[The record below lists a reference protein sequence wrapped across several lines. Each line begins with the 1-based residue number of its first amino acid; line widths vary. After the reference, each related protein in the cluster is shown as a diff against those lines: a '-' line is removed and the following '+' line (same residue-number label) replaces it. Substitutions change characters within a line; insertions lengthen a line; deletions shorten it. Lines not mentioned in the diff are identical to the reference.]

1 MCKSFWYDKLQVKF
15 ELLDMKLFK
24 LIKYIFLLFILGIS
38 VMIIFLWN
46 IQEELPNAN
55 ISEYFPNEITK
66 IYDNNYD
73 LLYHVGTRDRFY
85 IEYNDI
91 PVEMTQ
97 AILAAE
103 DKTFFQHQGYD
114 IKGIINAFIVNL
126 KNIYSK
132 TNRNYVGAS
141 TITQQLVK
149 NILLNNDQTITRKV
163 KELILSIRIENEYSK
178 EFILELY
185 LNEIYFGRRSYGVAS
200 AANNYFNKSI
210 FDLDI
215 HEYAYLAAL
224 PKGPNNYDPLKNY
237 QKAFERRNYVL
248 KQMYLNDFIDKE
260 NYEIYSK
267 KEIILSDKDNKK
279 YNLDY
284 KTDYIFQQLSQNSIS
299 ANAYY
304 IQSTIDQNLQ
314 FIAEK
319 SLLDNLLFFEKKYK
333 SWSGSFKDL
342 SSIQELNYSPH
353 WNIAQVQRILKNG
366 VELKLLNN
374 EDIVVITDNLNL
386 FGSKKQKPSSFLS
399 SGDYLYLSL
408 INGQYFLAQDIDIN
422 GSVLVMDPYNGN
434 ILAMVGGTNY
444 KKSNFNRV
452 TQAFRQPGSSI
463 KPFIYASALENKLYL
478 PNTLVLDSSVLLEQG
493 PNLPIWVPKNY
504 SDKSHGEMTFRRAL
518 ENSNNL
524 ITLKIG
530 LDLGI
535 NKISKFFEEINL
547 YEKNIE
553 KDVYSSLLGAIE
565 NNLLNIT
572 KSYAVFVNGGYLVE
586 PNIIKKVVSDKG
598 NLVSNQDYFSCNY
611 CDFQITDRSYRKPQ
625 IESKQDNIISPQT
638 SYQILSILEGA
649 IERGTGK
656 SLNTIQYPIAGKTGT
671 TNDSKDLWFFGLTP
685 MFVVGVYVGYDNPKK
700 IGYRET
706 GSSVALPI
714 FKSFM
719 EAYLQNDVD
728 KDIDFFIPDNIIL
741 KKIDPN
747 TGILETKNSSIVEYF
762 TKDQLES
769 INNLNKVN
777 TIGGIN

>member
-1 MCKSFWYDKLQVKF
+1 
-15 ELLDMKLFK
+15 MKLFK

-38 VMIIFLWN
+38 IMIIFLWN
-46 IQEELPNAN
+46 IQEDLPSSN

-66 IYDNNYD
+66 IYDNDYN
-73 LLYHVGTRDRFY
+73 LLYHVGARDRFY

-91 PVEMTQ
+91 PTEMIQ

-114 IKGIINAFIVNL
+114 IKGIINAFLVNL

-132 TNRNYVGAS
+132 TNSNYVGAS

-178 EFILELY
+178 EYILELY

-248 KQMYLNDFIDKE
+248 NQMYLNQYINEEK
-260 NYEIYSK
+260 YEIYSK
-267 KEIILSDKDNKK
+267 KEIILSEKNNKK

-284 KTDYIFQQLSQNSIS
+284 KTDYILKTLSQNSIN

-304 IQSTIDQNLQ
+304 IQSTIDQSLQ
-314 FIAEK
+314 SIAEK
-319 SLLDNLLFFEKKYK
+319 SLLDNLLFFERKYK
-333 SWSGSFKDL
+333 NWSGSFKDL
-342 SSIQELNYSPH
+342 NKIQELNYSPH
-353 WNIAQVQRILKNG
+353 WNIAKVQKIFKNK
-366 VELKLLNN
+366 VEFKLLSNGN
-374 EDIVVITDNLNL
+374 IIEITNDLNL
-386 FGSKKQKPSSFLS
+386 FGPNKEKPSSFLTP
-399 SGDYLYLSL
+399 GEYLYLTFVDD
-408 INGQYFLAQDIDIN
+408 QYFLAQDIDIN
-422 GSVLVMDPYNGN
+422 GSVLVMDPFNGN

-463 KPFIYASALENKLYL
+463 KPFIYASALENKLYS
-478 PNTLVLDSSVLLEQG
+478 PNTLILDSTVLLDQG
-493 PNLPIWVPKNY
+493 PNLPLWVPKNY

-530 LDLGI
+530 LDLGL
-535 NKISKFFEEINL
+535 NKISNFFEKINL
-547 YEKNIE
+547 YENDAD

-572 KSYAVFVNGGYLVE
+572 KSYSIFINGGYLVE
-586 PNIIKKVVSDKG
+586 PNIIKKVVSNKG
-598 NLVSNQDYFSCNY
+598 NLILNQNYFSCNF
-611 CDFQITDRSYRKPQ
+611 CDFQITDRSYRKPRVQ
-625 IESKQDNIISPQT
+625 INQDNLISPQT
-638 SYQILSILEGA
+638 SYQILSILRGA

-656 SLNTIQYPIAGKTGT
+656 SLNSIKYPIAGKTGT

-685 MFVVGVYVGYDNPKK
+685 KFVVGVYVGYDSPKK
-700 IGYRET
+700 IGYKET

-719 EAYLQNDVD
+719 ESYLQEDND
-728 KDIDFFIPDNIIL
+728 KDIDFFIPDNMIL

-747 TGILETKNSSIVEYF
+747 TGIFDTKNSSIMEYF
-762 TKDQLES
+762 TKDQLET

-777 TIGGIN
+777 SIGGIN

>member
-1 MCKSFWYDKLQVKF
+1 
-15 ELLDMKLFK
+15 MKLFK
-24 LIKYIFLLFILGIS
+24 LVKYIFLLFVLGIS
-38 VMIIFLWN
+38 IMIIFLWN
-46 IQEELPNAN
+46 IKDDLPNVN
-55 ISEYFPNEITK
+55 ISEYFTNEITK

-73 LLYHVGTRDRFY
+73 LLYHVGARDRFY

-91 PVEMTQ
+91 PVEMIQ

-114 IKGIINAFIVNL
+114 IKGIINAFLVNL

-132 TNRNYVGAS
+132 TNSNYVGAS

-215 HEYAYLAAL
+215 DEYAYLAAL
-224 PKGPNNYDPLKNY
+224 PKGPNNYDPKKNY
-237 QKAFERRNYVL
+237 QKAFDRRNYVL
-248 KQMYLNDFIDKE
+248 NQMFLNEFIDKE
-260 NYEIYSK
+260 KYEIYSK
-267 KEIILSDKDNKK
+267 KEITLSDKNDKK

-284 KTDYIFQQLSQNSIS
+284 KTDFILQQLSQNSIS
-299 ANAYY
+299 SNAFY

-314 FIAEK
+314 NIAEK
-319 SLLDNLLFFEKKYK
+319 SLLDNLLSFEKKYK
-333 SWSGSFKDL
+333 KWSGSFKDINK
-342 SSIQELNYSPH
+342 IQELNYSPH
-353 WNIAQVQRILKNG
+353 WLIGK
-366 VELKLLNN
+366 VEKIHSNSVDFKLLNTG
-374 EDIVVITDNLNL
+374 EVVKVIDDLNL
-386 FGSKKQKPSSFLS
+386 FGPDKQKPSSFLS
-399 SGDYLYLSL
+399 LDEYVYLTL
-408 INGQYFLAQDIDIN
+408 IDDQYYLAQDLDIN
-422 GSVLVMDPYNGN
+422 GSVLIMDPFNGN
-434 ILAMVGGTNY
+434 ILAMVGGANY
-444 KKSNFNRV
+444 KKSNFNRA

-463 KPFIYASALENKLYL
+463 KPFIYASALENNLYL
-478 PNTLVLDSSVLLEQG
+478 PNSLILDSNVLLEQG
-493 PNLPIWVPKNY
+493 PNLPIWIPKNY
-504 SDKSHGEMTFRRAL
+504 SDQSYGEMTFRKAL

-535 NKISKFFEEINL
+535 NQISNFFEDINL
-547 YEKNIE
+547 YKKNDN

-572 KSYAVFVNGGYLVE
+572 KTYSIFLNGGYLVE
-586 PNIIKKVVSDKG
+586 PNIIKKVVSDQG
-598 NLVSNQDYFSCNY
+598 ELIANQDYYSCNF
-611 CDFQITDRSYRKPQ
+611 CNFEISDRSYRKPQ
-625 IESKQDNIISPQT
+625 FQSNQESVISPQT
-638 SYQILSILEGA
+638 SFQILSILRGA
-649 IERGTGK
+649 VERGTGK
-656 SLNTIQYPIAGKTGT
+656 SLNSIQYPIAGKTGT
-671 TNDSKDLWFFGLTP
+671 TNDRNDLWFFGLTP
-685 MFVVGVYVGYDNPKK
+685 EFVVGVYVGYDNPKK

-719 EAYLQNDVD
+719 ETYLKEHEDNQN
-728 KDIDFFIPDNIIL
+728 IDFFIPNDIIL
-741 KKIDPN
+741 KKVDAN
-747 TGILETKNSSIVEYF
+747 TGKFESENSSIIEYF
-762 TKDQLES
+762 TKDQLET

-777 TIGGIN
+777 SIGGIN

>member
-1 MCKSFWYDKLQVKF
+1 
-15 ELLDMKLFK
+15 MKLFK
-24 LIKYIFLLFILGIS
+24 LVKYIFLLFVLGIS

-46 IQEELPNAN
+46 IQEDLPKTN

-73 LLYHVGTRDRFY
+73 LLYHVGARDRFY

-91 PVEMTQ
+91 PVEMIQ

-114 IKGIINAFIVNL
+114 IKGIINAFLVNL

-132 TNRNYVGAS
+132 NNGNYVGAS

-224 PKGPNNYDPLKNY
+224 PKGPNNYDPSKNY
-237 QKAFERRNYVL
+237 QKAFDRRNYVL
-248 KQMYLNDFIDKE
+248 NQMFLNEFIDKE
-260 NYEIYSK
+260 KYEIYSK
-267 KEIILSDKDNKK
+267 KEIILSNRNNMK

-284 KTDYIFQQLSQNSIS
+284 KTDYILQQLSQNSTS

-304 IQSTIDQNLQ
+304 IQSTIDQDLQ
-314 FIAEK
+314 FLAEK
-319 SLLDNLLFFEKKYK
+319 SLLNNLLFFEKKYK
-333 SWSGSFKDL
+333 NWSGSYKNL

-353 WNIAQVQRILKNG
+353 WKIARVQKILNNRI
-366 VELKLLNN
+366 ELKLLNN
-374 EDIVVITDNLNL
+374 EEIVVITDDLNL
-386 FGSKKQKPSSFLS
+386 FGSKKQKPSSFLAL
-399 SGDYLYLSL
+399 GDYLYLTL
-408 INGQYFLAQDIDIN
+408 INDQYFLAQDIDIN

-444 KKSNFNRV
+444 KKSNFNRA

-463 KPFIYASALENKLYL
+463 KPFIYASALENKLYM
-478 PNTLVLDSSVLLEQG
+478 PNTLILDSNVLLEQG
-493 PNLPIWVPKNY
+493 PNLPVWIPKNY
-504 SDKSHGEMTFRRAL
+504 SDKSYGEMTFRRAL

-535 NKISKFFEEINL
+535 NKVSKFFEEINL
-547 YEKNIE
+547 YENDVQ

-572 KSYAVFVNGGYLVE
+572 KSYSIFVNGGYLVE

-598 NLVSNQDYFSCNY
+598 NLVFNQDYFSCNY
-611 CDFQITDRSYRKPQ
+611 CDFQINDRSYRKPQ
-625 IESKQDNIISPQT
+625 IQIKQDNIISPQT
-638 SYQILSILEGA
+638 SYQILSILKGA

-656 SLNTIQYPIAGKTGT
+656 SLNSIQYPIAGKTGT

-685 MFVVGVYVGYDNPKK
+685 KFVVGVYVGYDNPKK
-700 IGYRET
+700 IGYRES

-719 EAYLQNDVD
+719 EAYLRENTDN
-728 KDIDFFIPDNIIL
+728 DIDFFIPDNIIL
-741 KKIDPN
+741 KKIDAN
-747 TGILETKNSSIVEYF
+747 TGAFETKNSSIIEYF
-762 TKDQLES
+762 TKDQLET

>member
-1 MCKSFWYDKLQVKF
+1 
-15 ELLDMKLFK
+15 
-24 LIKYIFLLFILGIS
+24 
-38 VMIIFLWN
+38 MIIFLWN

>member
-1 MCKSFWYDKLQVKF
+1 
-15 ELLDMKLFK
+15 MKLFK
-24 LIKYIFLLFILGIS
+24 LIKYIFLLFVLGIS

-46 IQEELPNAN
+46 IQEDLPNAN

-91 PVEMTQ
+91 PVEMIQ

-114 IKGIINAFIVNL
+114 IKGIINAFLVNL

-132 TNRNYVGAS
+132 TNSNYVGAS

-224 PKGPNNYDPLKNY
+224 PKGPNNYDPKKNY
-237 QKAFERRNYVL
+237 QKAFDRRNYVL
-248 KQMYLNDFIDKE
+248 NQMFLNDFIDKE
-260 NYEIYSK
+260 KYEIYSK
-267 KEIILSDKDNKK
+267 KEIILSDRNNKK

-284 KTDYIFQQLSQNSIS
+284 KTDYILQQLSQNSIS

-333 SWSGSFKDL
+333 NWSGSFKDL

-353 WNIAQVQRILKNG
+353 WNIAKVQKILNNG

-374 EDIVVITDNLNL
+374 EEIIVITDDLNL
-386 FGSKKQKPSSFLS
+386 FGSKKQKPSSFLVL
-399 SGDYLYLSL
+399 GDYLYLTL
-408 INGQYFLAQDIDIN
+408 INDQYFLAQDIDIN

-478 PNTLVLDSSVLLEQG
+478 PNTLILDSSVLLEQG

-504 SDKSHGEMTFRRAL
+504 SDKSYGEMTFRRAL

-535 NKISKFFEEINL
+535 NKVSKFFEEINL
-547 YEKNIE
+547 YEN
-553 KDVYSSLLGAIE
+553 DVKKMCIHL
-565 NNLLNIT
+565 
-572 KSYAVFVNGGYLVE
+572 YLVLLK
-586 PNIIKKVVSDKG
+586 II
-598 NLVSNQDYFSCNY
+598 Y
-611 CDFQITDRSYRKPQ
+611 
-625 IESKQDNIISPQT
+625 
-638 SYQILSILEGA
+638 
-649 IERGTGK
+649 
-656 SLNTIQYPIAGKTGT
+656 
-671 TNDSKDLWFFGLTP
+671 
-685 MFVVGVYVGYDNPKK
+685 
-700 IGYRET
+700 
-706 GSSVALPI
+706 
-714 FKSFM
+714 
-719 EAYLQNDVD
+719 
-728 KDIDFFIPDNIIL
+728 
-741 KKIDPN
+741 
-747 TGILETKNSSIVEYF
+747 
-762 TKDQLES
+762 
-769 INNLNKVN
+769 
-777 TIGGIN
+777 

>member
-15 ELLDMKLFK
+15 ELLVMKLFK
-24 LIKYIFLLFILGIS
+24 LIKYIFLLFVLGIS
-38 VMIIFLWN
+38 IMIIFLWN
-46 IQEELPNAN
+46 IQEDLPNAN

-91 PVEMTQ
+91 PVEMVQ

-114 IKGIINAFIVNL
+114 IKGIINAFLVNL

-132 TNRNYVGAS
+132 TNSNYVGAS

-163 KELILSIRIENEYSK
+163 KELILSIRIEIEYTK

-224 PKGPNNYDPLKNY
+224 PKGPNNYDPSKNY
-237 QKAFERRNYVL
+237 QKAFDRRNYVL
-248 KQMYLNDFIDKE
+248 NQMFLNEFIDKE
-260 NYEIYSK
+260 TYEVYSK

-284 KTDYIFQQLSQNSIS
+284 KTDYIIQQLSKNSIS

-319 SLLDNLLFFEKKYK
+319 SLLDNLLLFEKKYR
-333 SWSGSFKDL
+333 SWSGSFENL

-353 WNIAQVQRILKNG
+353 WKIAKVQKILNNSVK
-366 VELKLLNN
+366 LKLLNN
-374 EDIVVITDNLNL
+374 EEIVEITDDLNL
-386 FGSKKQKPSSFLS
+386 FGSKKQKPSSFLTI
-399 SGDYLYLSL
+399 GDYLYLTL
-408 INGQYFLAQDIDIN
+408 INDQYFLAQDIDIN
-422 GSVLVMDPYNGN
+422 GSVLVMDPFNGN

-444 KKSNFNRV
+444 IKSNFNRA

-478 PNTLVLDSSVLLEQG
+478 PNTLILDSNVLLEQG

-504 SDKSHGEMTFRRAL
+504 SDKSYGEMTFRRAL

-547 YEKNIE
+547 YDNEIE
-553 KDVYSSLLGAIE
+553 KEVYSSLLGAIE

-572 KSYAVFVNGGYLVE
+572 KSYSFFVNGGYQVE

-598 NLVSNQDYFSCNY
+598 NLVFNQDYFSCNY
-611 CDFQITDRSYRKPQ
+611 CNFQITDRSYRKPQ
-625 IESKQDNIISPQT
+625 IKSKQDNIISPQT
-638 SYQILSILEGA
+638 AYQVLSILRGA

-656 SLNTIQYPIAGKTGT
+656 SLKNIRYPIAGKTGT

-685 MFVVGVYVGYDNPKK
+685 KFVVGVYVGYDNPKK
-700 IGYRET
+700 IGYSET

-719 EAYLQNDVD
+719 KAYLQGDID
-728 KDIDFFIPDNIIL
+728 RDIDFFIPDNIIQ

-747 TGILETKNSSIVEYF
+747 TGIFENKNSSIIEYF
-762 TKDQLES
+762 TKDQLET

>member
-1 MCKSFWYDKLQVKF
+1 
-15 ELLDMKLFK
+15 MKLFK
-24 LIKYIFLLFILGIS
+24 LIKYIFLIFVLGIS

-46 IQEELPNAN
+46 IQEDLPNTN

-85 IEYNDI
+85 IEYDDL
-91 PVEMTQ
+91 PVEMIH
-97 AILAAE
+97 AIIAAE

-114 IKGIINAFIVNL
+114 IKGIINAFLVNL

-132 TNRNYVGAS
+132 TNINYVGAS

-178 EFILELY
+178 EFI
-185 LNEIYFGRRSYGVAS
+185 
-200 AANNYFNKSI
+200 

-224 PKGPNNYDPLKNY
+224 PKGPNNYDPKKNY
-237 QKAFERRNYVL
+237 QNAFDRRNYVL
-248 KQMYLNDFIDKE
+248 NQMFLNKFIDEKK
-260 NYEIYSK
+260 YEIYSK
-267 KEIILSDKDNKK
+267 KEIILSDKNDMK

-284 KTDYIFQQLSQNSIS
+284 KTDYILQQLSQNSIS

-333 SWSGSFKDL
+333 NWSGSFKDL
-342 SSIQELNYSPH
+342 SLIQELNYSPH
-353 WNIAQVQRILKNG
+353 WKIAKVQKILKKS

-374 EDIVVITDNLNL
+374 EETVVIIDELNI
-386 FGSKKQKPSSFLS
+386 FGSNKQKPSSFLTL
-399 SGDYLYLSL
+399 GDYLYLTS
-408 INGQYFLAQDIDIN
+408 INEQYFLAQDIDIN
-422 GSVLVMDPYNGN
+422 GSVIVMDPYNGN
-434 ILAMVGGTNY
+434 ILSMVGGTNY
-444 KKSNFNRV
+444 KKSNFNRA

-463 KPFIYASALENKLYL
+463 KPFIYASALENKLYS
-478 PNTLVLDSSVLLEQG
+478 PNSLILDSSILLEQG

-504 SDKSHGEMTFRRAL
+504 SDKSYGEMTFRRAL

-535 NKISKFFEEINL
+535 NKVSKFFEEINL
-547 YEKNIE
+547 YENGMQ

-565 NNLLNIT
+565 NNLLDIT
-572 KSYAVFVNGGYLVE
+572 KSYSVFVNGGYQVE

-598 NLVSNQDYFSCNY
+598 NLVLNQNYFLCNY

-625 IESKQDNIISPQT
+625 IQSKQDNIISPQT
-638 SYQILSILEGA
+638 SYQILSILRRA

-656 SLNTIQYPIAGKTGT
+656 SLNSIQFPIAGKTGT

-685 MFVVGVYVGYDNPKK
+685 KFVVGVYVGYDNPKK
-700 IGYRET
+700 IGYWET

-719 EAYLQNDVD
+719 EAYLQKDID

-741 KKIDPN
+741 KKIDAN
-747 TGILETKNSSIVEYF
+747 SGSFENKDSSIIEYF
-762 TKDQLES
+762 TKDQLET

>member
-1 MCKSFWYDKLQVKF
+1 
-15 ELLDMKLFK
+15 
-24 LIKYIFLLFILGIS
+24 
-38 VMIIFLWN
+38 MIIFLWN
-46 IQEELPNAN
+46 IQEDLPNAN

-91 PVEMTQ
+91 PVEMIQ

-114 IKGIINAFIVNL
+114 IKGIINAFLVNL

-132 TNRNYVGAS
+132 TNSNYVGAS

-163 KELILSIRIENEYSK
+163 KELILSIRIENEYTK

-224 PKGPNNYDPLKNY
+224 PKGPNNYDPKKNY
-237 QKAFERRNYVL
+237 QKAFDRRNYVL
-248 KQMYLNDFIDKE
+248 NQMFLNDFIDEKK
-260 NYEIYSK
+260 YEIYSK
-267 KEIILSDKDNKK
+267 KEIILSERNNKK

-284 KTDYIFQQLSQNSIS
+284 KTDYILQQLYQNSIS

-314 FIAEK
+314 FLAEK
-319 SLLDNLLFFEKKYK
+319 SLLDNLLLFEKKYK
-333 SWSGSFKDL
+333 SWSGSYKDL
-342 SSIQELNYSPH
+342 NSIQELNYSPH
-353 WNIAQVQRILKNG
+353 WIIAKVQKILNNS
-366 VELKLLNN
+366 VELELLNN
-374 EDIVVITDNLNL
+374 GETIVITDDLNL
-386 FGSKKQKPSSFLS
+386 FGSKKQKPSSFLIP
-399 SGDYLYLSL
+399 GDYLYLTI
-408 INGQYFLAQDIDIN
+408 INDEYFLAQDIDIN
-422 GSVLVMDPYNGN
+422 GSVLVMDPYDGN

-444 KKSNFNRV
+444 NKSNFNRA

-478 PNTLVLDSSVLLEQG
+478 PNTLILDSSVLLEQG

-504 SDKSHGEMTFRRAL
+504 SDKSYGEMTFRRAL

-535 NKISKFFEEINL
+535 NKVSKFFEEINL
-547 YEKNIE
+547 YENNMQ

-572 KSYAVFVNGGYLVE
+572 KSYSVFVNGGYLVE

-598 NLVSNQDYFSCNY
+598 NLVLNQDYFSCNY
-611 CDFQITDRSYRKPQ
+611 CNFQITDRSYRKPQ
-625 IESKQDNIISPQT
+625 VQGKQDNIISPQT
-638 SYQILSILEGA
+638 SYQILSILRGA

-656 SLNTIQYPIAGKTGT
+656 SLSSIQYPIAGKTGT

-685 MFVVGVYVGYDNPKK
+685 KFVVGVYVGYDNPKK

-719 EAYLQNDVD
+719 EAYLQKDTD
-728 KDIDFFIPDNIIL
+728 EDIDFFIPDNIIL
-741 KKIDPN
+741 KKIDAN
-747 TGILETKNSSIVEYF
+747 TGAFETKNSSIIEYF
-762 TKDQLES
+762 TKDQLET

>member
-1 MCKSFWYDKLQVKF
+1 
-15 ELLDMKLFK
+15 
-24 LIKYIFLLFILGIS
+24 
-38 VMIIFLWN
+38 MIIFLWN
-46 IQEELPNAN
+46 IQEELPSSN
-55 ISEYFPNEITK
+55 ISENFPNEITK

-85 IEYNDI
+85 IEYDDI
-91 PVEMTQ
+91 PTEMTQ
-97 AILAAE
+97 AILSAE

-114 IKGIINAFIVNL
+114 INGIINAFLVNL
-126 KNIYSK
+126 KNIYYKS
-132 TNRNYVGAS
+132 NSNYVGAS

-149 NILLNNDQTITRKV
+149 NILLNNDQTITRKL

-200 AANNYFNKSI
+200 AANNYFDKSI
-210 FDLDI
+210 FDLEI

-237 QKAFERRNYVL
+237 QKAFDRRNYVL
-248 KQMYLNDFIDKE
+248 NQMFLNKFISKE
-260 NYEIYSK
+260 EYEIFSK
-267 KEIILSDKDNKK
+267 KEIILSEKNNKK

-284 KTDYIFQQLSQNSIS
+284 KTDYILQQLSQNSIS

-314 FIAEK
+314 NIAEK
-319 SLLDNLLFFEKKYK
+319 SLLDNLLFFERKYK
-333 SWSGSFKDL
+333 DWSGSFNNL
-342 SSIQELNYSPH
+342 NEIQELSYSSH
-353 WNIAQVQRILKNG
+353 WNIAQVQKIIKDG
-366 VELKLLNN
+366 VQLKLLNSGKII
-374 EDIVVITDNLNL
+374 EVTDEQNL
-386 FGSKKQKPSSFLS
+386 FGPKKQKPSSFLTID
-399 SGDYLYLSL
+399 DYLYLT
-408 INGQYFLAQDIDIN
+408 IIKDQYFIAQDIDIN
-422 GSVLVMDPYNGN
+422 GSVLVMDPFNGN
-434 ILAMVGGTNY
+434 ILAIVGGTNY

-478 PNTLVLDSSVLLEQG
+478 PNTLILDSSVLLEQG
-493 PNLPIWVPKNY
+493 PNLPIWIPKNY
-504 SDKSHGEMTFRRAL
+504 SDKSYGEMTFRKAL
-518 ENSNNL
+518 EDSNNL

-535 NKISKFFEEINL
+535 NKVSKFFEEINL
-547 YEKNIE
+547 YKQDVE

-572 KSYAVFVNGGYLVE
+572 KSYSVFINGGYQVE

-598 NLVSNQDYFSCNY
+598 NLVFNQDYFSCDY
-611 CDFQITDRSYRKPQ
+611 CNFQVNDRSYRMPQ
-625 IESKQDNIISPQT
+625 IQINQDNIISAQT
-638 SYQILSILEGA
+638 SYQILSILRGA
-649 IERGTGK
+649 VERGTGK
-656 SLNTIQYPIAGKTGT
+656 SLNSIKYPIAGKTGT

-685 MFVVGVYVGYDNPKK
+685 KFVVGVYVGYDNPKK
-700 IGYRET
+700 IGYKET

-719 EAYLQNDVD
+719 ESYLEIEKD
-728 KDIDFFIPDNIIL
+728 KDIDFFIPDDIIL
-741 KKIDPN
+741 KKIDPD
-747 TGILETKNSSIVEYF
+747 TGIFENEKSSIFEYF
-762 TKDQLES
+762 TKDQLET

>member
-15 ELLDMKLFK
+15 ELLVMKLFK
-24 LIKYIFLLFILGIS
+24 LFKYIFLLFVLGIS

-46 IQEELPNAN
+46 IQEELPSSN

-66 IYDNNYD
+66 IYDKNYD

-85 IEYNDI
+85 IEYNEI
-91 PVEMTQ
+91 PSEMIY
-97 AILAAE
+97 AIISAE

-114 IKGIINAFIVNL
+114 IKGIINAFFVNL

-132 TNRNYVGAS
+132 SNNNYVGAS

-149 NILLNNDQTITRKV
+149 NILLNNDQTIIRKV
-163 KELILSIRIENEYSK
+163 KELILSIRIESDYSK

-200 AANNYFNKSI
+200 AANNYFDKSI

-215 HEYAYLAAL
+215 HEFAYLAAL
-224 PKGPNNYDPLKNY
+224 PKGPNNYDPSKNY
-237 QKAFERRNYVL
+237 QKALDRRNYVL
-248 KQMYLNDFIDKE
+248 SQMFLNGFIDKE
-260 NYEIYSK
+260 QYEIFSK
-267 KEIILSDKDNKK
+267 KEIILSKKNNKK

-284 KTDYIFQQLSQNSIS
+284 KTDYILNQLSQNSIS

-314 FIAEK
+314 YIAEK
-319 SLLDNLLFFEKKYK
+319 SLLDNLLFFEKKYRN
-333 SWSGSFKDL
+333 WSGSFKDL
-342 SSIQELNYSPH
+342 SKIKELNYSPH
-353 WNIAQVQRILKNG
+353 WSIAKVKKIHKNE
-366 VELKLLNN
+366 VELKLLSNG
-374 EDIVVITDNLNL
+374 ETIKVSDDLNL
-386 FGSKKQKPSSFLS
+386 YGPKKQKPSSFLAVE
-399 SGDYLYLSL
+399 DFLYLTF
-408 INGQYFLAQDIDIN
+408 IKDQYFLAQDLNIN
-422 GSVLVMDPYNGN
+422 GSILVMDPYNGN

-444 KKSNFNRV
+444 KKSNFNRA

-463 KPFIYASALENKLYL
+463 KPFIYASALENNLYL
-478 PNTLVLDSSVLLEQG
+478 PNTLILDSNISLEQG

-504 SDKSHGEMTFRRAL
+504 SDKSYGEMTFRKAL

-535 NKISKFFEEINL
+535 NKVSKFFEKINL
-547 YEKNIE
+547 YEKDVE

-572 KSYAVFVNGGYLVE
+572 KSYSIFINGGYQVK

-598 NLVSNQDYFSCNY
+598 NLVFNQDYFSCNY
-611 CDFQITDRSYRKPQ
+611 CKFQTTDRSFRKPQ
-625 IESKQDNIISPQT
+625 IQSNQDNIISPQT
-638 SYQILSILEGA
+638 SYQILSILRGA

-656 SLNTIQYPIAGKTGT
+656 SLNSIAYPLAGKTGT

-685 MFVVGVYVGYDNPKK
+685 KFVVGVYVGYDNPAK
-700 IGYRET
+700 IGYKET

-714 FKSFM
+714 FKSFI
-719 EAYLQNDVD
+719 ESYLKEGHD
-728 KDIDFFIPDNIIL
+728 KDIDFFIPDSIIL

-747 TGILETKNSSIVEYF
+747 TGNFSSEKSSIVEYF
-762 TKDQLES
+762 TKDQLET
-769 INNLNKVN
+769 IDNLNKVN
-777 TIGGIN
+777 AIGGIN

>member
-1 MCKSFWYDKLQVKF
+1 
-15 ELLDMKLFK
+15 MKLFK
-24 LIKYIFLLFILGIS
+24 LVKYIFLLFVLGIS
-38 VMIIFLWN
+38 IMIIFLWN
-46 IQEELPNAN
+46 IQEDLPNAN

-73 LLYHVGTRDRFY
+73 LLYHVGARDRFY

-91 PVEMTQ
+91 PVEMIQ

-114 IKGIINAFIVNL
+114 IKGIINAFLVNL

-132 TNRNYVGAS
+132 TSSNYVGAS

-215 HEYAYLAAL
+215 HEFAYLAAL
-224 PKGPNNYDPLKNY
+224 PKGPNNYDPKKNY
-237 QKAFERRNYVL
+237 KKAFDRRNYVL
-248 KQMYLNDFIDKE
+248 YQMFLNNFIDKE
-260 NYEIYSK
+260 KYEIYSK
-267 KEIILSDKDNKK
+267 KKIILSDRNNIK
-279 YNLDY
+279 YNFDY
-284 KTDYIFQQLSQNSIS
+284 KSDYIFQQLSQNSIS

-314 FIAEK
+314 FLAEK
-319 SLLDNLLFFEKKYK
+319 SLLDNLLLFEKKYK
-333 SWSGSFKDL
+333 NWSGSYKDL

-353 WNIAQVQRILKNG
+353 WSIAKVQKILNNR
-366 VELKLLNN
+366 VELELLNN
-374 EDIVVITDNLNL
+374 GEMIVINDDLNL
-386 FGSKKQKPSSFLS
+386 FGFKKQKPSSFLA
-399 SGDYLYLSL
+399 SGDYLYLTL
-408 INGQYFLAQDIDIN
+408 INDKYFLAQDIDIN
-422 GSVLVMDPYNGN
+422 GSILVMDPYNGN

-444 KKSNFNRV
+444 EKSNFNRA

-463 KPFIYASALENKLYL
+463 KPFIYANALENKLYL
-478 PNTLVLDSSVLLEQG
+478 PNTLILDSSVLLEQG

-504 SDKSHGEMTFRRAL
+504 SDKSYGEMTFRRAL

-535 NKISKFFEEINL
+535 NKVSKFFEEINL
-547 YEKNIE
+547 YENDMQ

-572 KSYAVFVNGGYLVE
+572 KSYSVFVNGGYQVE

-598 NLVSNQDYFSCNY
+598 NLVLNQDYFSCNY

-625 IESKQDNIISPQT
+625 IQSKQDNIISPQT
-638 SYQILSILEGA
+638 SYQILSILRGA

-656 SLNTIQYPIAGKTGT
+656 SLNSIQYPIAGKTGT

-685 MFVVGVYVGYDNPKK
+685 KFVVGVYVGYDNPKK

-714 FKSFM
+714 FKSFIENALYKEDFKDFEIPENIYLTSLNYDTGLKAAQKDKNSII
-719 EAYLQNDVD
+719 EALKL
-728 KDIDFFIPDNIIL
+728 KDINNIDNKNLISVSDNDKTIIFRQF
-741 KKIDPN
+741 
-747 TGILETKNSSIVEYF
+747 Y
-762 TKDQLES
+762 
-769 INNLNKVN
+769 
-777 TIGGIN
+777 